1 MSSSEF
7 RTTRVPGRGP
17 GLNPRNLNARERGEH
32 IRSLLLGPSPFRPLV
47 LSIDYSSE
55 AQPPPSFVLRDYLV
69 IAPTEGQ
76 ASLGLGDEELALVNG
91 QGVVVCPERTFTVQT
106 TGMAS
111 ALVWKVDR
119 LTLERRARAIT
130 GRRFPDVVEFAPVLR
145 LDDDKGATLF
155 RSLSFVADEMI
166 NRSGISQSPHV
177 QDEWEQ
183 LLIRVLLESHS
194 FGRGDW
200 SVEATGVAKVERYI
214 EAHLAEEITI
224 ASMIEASGVS
234 AHTLFAAFKRHRG
247 RSPMRF
253 LRDLRLRHVRSR
265 LLAAAPSERVT
276 DILTACGI
284 TQFGR
289 FAVEYKRTYGES
301 PSATLK
307 RASVSPL

>member
-1 MSSSEF
+1 MSSSEI

-17 GLNPRNLNARERGEH
+17 GLNPRNLSASERGEH
-32 IRSLLLGPSPFRPLV
+32 IRSLLLGASPFRPLV
-47 LSIDYSSE
+47 LSIDYASE
-55 AQPPPSFVLRDYLV
+55 ARPPPTFVLRDYLV
-69 IAPTEGQ
+69 IAPTAGQ
-76 ASLGLGDEELALVNG
+76 ASLGLGDEELALVQG
-91 QGVVVCPERTFTVQT
+91 QGVVVLPERMFTVQT
-106 TGMAS
+106 TGRAS

-130 GRRFPDVVEFAPVLR
+130 GRTFPDVVEFAPILN
-145 LDDDKGATLF
+145 LDSDRGGALF
-155 RSLSFVADEMI
+155 RSLAFVAEEMI
-166 NRSGISQSPHV
+166 NGSGIAQSPHV

-194 FGRGDW
+194 FGKGDW
-200 SVEATGVAKVERYI
+200 SVEATSVAKVERYI
-214 EAHLAEEITI
+214 EANLGEEITI
-224 ASMIEASGVS
+224 ASMIEASGVT
-234 AHTLFAAFKRHRG
+234 AHTLFSAFKQHRG

-276 DILTACGI
+276 DILTDCGI

-289 FAVEYKRTYGES
+289 FAVEYKRIYGES

-307 RASVSPL
+307 RAALTLL

>member
-1 MSSSEF
+1 LRNSES
-7 RTTRVPGRGP
+7 RTTRAAGRGP
-17 GLNPRNLNARERGEH
+17 GLNPRNLSARERGEH
-32 IRSLLLGPSPFRPLV
+32 IRSLLMGPSPFHPLV

-55 AQPPPSFVLRDYLV
+55 AQPPATFVVRDYLV
-69 IAPTEGQ
+69 IAPTAGQ
-76 ASLGLGDEELALVNG
+76 ARLGLGDEELALVLG
-91 QGVVVCPERTFTVQT
+91 QGVVVCPERPFTVQT
-106 TGMAS
+106 TGLAS

-145 LDDDKGATLF
+145 LDEDKGAALF
-155 RSLSFVADEMI
+155 RSLAFVAEEMI
-166 NRSGISQSPHV
+166 NHSGIAQSPHV
-177 QDEWEQ
+177 QGEWEQ

-200 SVEATGVAKVERYI
+200 SVEATSVAKVERYI
-214 EAHLAEEITI
+214 EAHLGEEITI
-224 ASMIEASGVS
+224 ASMIEASGVN
-234 AHTLFAAFKRHRG
+234 AHTLFSAFKRHRG

-265 LLAAAPSERVT
+265 LLAATPSERVT
-276 DILTACGI
+276 DVLTACGI

-289 FAVEYKRTYGES
+289 FAVEYKRIYGES

-307 RASVSPL
+307 RAALSPL